1 MPLLLNCQYQ
11 FYEMMK
17 AQILNMVLWSQGRN
31 CISGLGVDKTRPRVL
46 LLELQLSMFSTW
58 EPWTPILS
66 WFLIVQYNGWITTG
80 LKPGI
85 VWRGNTSYT
94 YSGVPIWLEAVHAEN
109 TLGWSCVF
117 SSCFDISLSFSVF
130 CCIIIHFA
138 FLHFQFH
145 ILFFYFCMLLFS
157 WKFFVTVDK
166 PNLLFL
172 SILLRWFLQSKI

>member
-1 MPLLLNCQYQ
+1 MATSEEKSVQLILQGNLMPLLLNCQYQ

-66 WFLIVQYNGWITTG
+66 WFLIEQYNDWITTG

-117 SSCFDISLSFSVF
+117 SSCFDISCYNINNVNE
-130 CCIIIHFA
+130 IK
-138 FLHFQFH
+138 
-145 ILFFYFCMLLFS
+145 ILDF
-157 WKFFVTVDK
+157 
-166 PNLLFL
+166 
-172 SILLRWFLQSKI
+172 